1 MNDEPDQAVSGPEN
15 RCFGC
20 SPTNPIGLQLSFRTS
35 GEQVEAD
42 FIGRDD
48 HCGVP
53 GVVHGGIVMTAI
65 DEAMGYVIHSVADS
79 ISVTKSAS
87 TDFRRPVWV
96 GAAHRVRARI
106 DRIEGADVFAS
117 GEVVDANGKICA
129 RGRAHFVT
137 LSPERVKKAFGD
149 RAAAAVRT
157 VQAARPAR
165 S

>member
-42 FIGRDD
+42 FVGRDD

-53 GVVHGGIVMTAI
+53 GVVHGGIVMTAMSGSNPTI
-65 DEAMGYVIHSVADS
+65 ERNRTLDVLP
-79 ISVTKSAS
+79 SAP
-87 TDFRRPVWV
+87 T
-96 GAAHRVRARI
+96 
-106 DRIEGADVFAS
+106 
-117 GEVVDANGKICA
+117 
-129 RGRAHFVT
+129 
-137 LSPERVKKAFGD
+137 
-149 RAAAAVRT
+149 RT
-157 VQAARPAR
+157 